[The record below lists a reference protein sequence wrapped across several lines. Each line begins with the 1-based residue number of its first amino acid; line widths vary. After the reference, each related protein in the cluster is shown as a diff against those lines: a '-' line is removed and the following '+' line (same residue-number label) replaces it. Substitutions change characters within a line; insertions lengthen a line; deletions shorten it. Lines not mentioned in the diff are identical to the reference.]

1 MASSWILLWGAVVS
15 DNPSGSGADRVI
27 AVTPPRASRRTA
39 LGALALLPLLT
50 ACSGGVDDAVDRLRA
65 PETTP
70 PAPPNPDAAAVAE
83 VVRAIEDVRA
93 AISPDAGSQ
102 PVVADLVALHT
113 AHLRA
118 LAAAPSPGSAAASD
132 AGGALAQVRARE
144 TALAQ
149 RITATAVAAHDP
161 ELARLLASMAAA
173 IGQRTAEL
181 AG

>member
-1 MASSWILLWGAVVS
+1 
-15 DNPSGSGADRVI
+15 
-27 AVTPPRASRRTA
+27 VTPPRASRRTA
-39 LGALALLPLLT
+39 LGALALLPLLA
-50 ACSGGVDDAVDRLRA
+50 ACSGRVDDAVDRLRA

-83 VVRAIEDVRA
+83 VAGAIASVRDTIA
-93 AISPDAGSQ
+93 ADAGSQ

-118 LAAAPSPGSAAASD
+118 LSAAPAHATPSSSPAPVAE
-132 AGGALAQVRARE
+132 VRTRE

-149 RITATAVAAHDP
+149 LITARAVAAHDP

-173 IGQRTAEL
+173 IGQRVAEL
-181 AG
+181 PA

>member
-1 MASSWILLWGAVVS
+1 
-15 DNPSGSGADRVI
+15 
-27 AVTPPRASRRTA
+27 VTTPRASRRTA
-39 LGALALLPLLT
+39 LGVLALLPFLT
-50 ACSGGVDDAVDRLRA
+50 ACSGRVDDAVDRLRG

-70 PAPPNPDAAAVAE
+70 PAPPNPDAAGVAAVA
-83 VVRAIEDVRA
+83 RAIADVRG
-93 AISPDAGSQ
+93 AISPYAGSQ

-118 LAAAPSPGSAAASD
+118 LAASPAHTTSPSLAPGESVAE
-132 AGGALAQVRARE
+132 VRQRE

-149 RITATAVAAHDP
+149 LITARAVAAHDP

-181 AG
+181 PA